1 MIANKYQIVKPLG
14 RGKFGQVFEGI
25 RVSKVSEEK
34 VAIKLETSAIQ
45 TLKNESTLLHYLYSE
60 GCRKIPVIYWFGKYE
75 EYPALVMSHYTESLE
90 QVFRRL
96 NTSLCPRR
104 IHGWIKQMIDI
115 LESVHG
121 SFVIH
126 RDIKPQNFMFKTG
139 VTDDDVGEA
148 DLYLID
154 FGLAS
159 IYVDD
164 KKHPLPLRKKNN
176 HLLGTPK
183 FVSYYVHEGWDP
195 GRRDDYISVAYI
207 WMYLLYGTLPWENL
221 GVQESDPSHNDAE
234 NSGPMWIDETSLL
247 HEKNQLRKERKTLEY
262 LTQFLGQRPREGSD
276 ALYKLIQQAYQIK
289 EREAPFPPS

>member
-25 RVSKVSEEK
+25 FSKGSKKEK
-34 VAIKLETSAIQ
+34 VAIKLETSAVK

-60 GCRKIPVIYWFGKYE
+60 GCRKIPVVYWFGKYE
-75 EYPALVMSHYTESLE
+75 EYPALVMTHYTESLE

-104 IHGWIKQMIDI
+104 IHGWIKQMVDI

-139 VTDDDVGEA
+139 VTYAGDA

-154 FGLAS
+154 FGLATVY
-159 IYVDD
+159 IDE
-164 KKHPLPLRKKNN
+164 KKSPLPLKKQNV

-207 WMYLLYGTLPWENL
+207 WMYLLYGTLPWVSNPSYL
-221 GVQESDPSHNDAE
+221 PNSDQE
-234 NSGPMWIDETSLL
+234 WIDETSLL

-262 LTQFLGQRPREGSD
+262 LTQFLGENPKEGSD
-276 ALYKLIQQAYQIK
+276 ALYKLIQQTYQIK
-289 EREAPFPPS
+289 EREALFPPP